1 MYLKAYGKIN
11 LSLDITGVREDG
23 YHTLRSVFLP
33 VDYYDDVYIDLAD
46 EDNFICNQPFLK
58 FNETNTVYKALN
70 LMRDEF
76 GIKDKFSINVV
87 KMIPT
92 QAGLAGGSGDAVAVI
107 RFFNQAYKL
116 NLSDEKIKELCM
128 KIGADV
134 LFTYYSTPAL
144 VEGIGDIITPIKMKK
159 SYYCLIAKPRMGVST
174 KKCYDLM
181 DVNNCVHPDIDKIVK
196 ALEEGEDF
204 IPYLGNSMEE
214 AAISLVGDIQTIK
227 NIILNNGADFA
238 LMSGSG
244 SSVFTLSEN
253 EHLIKTIAYRIKS
266 AGYMSR
272 YTKILKK
279 DI

>member
-70 LMRDEF
+70 LIRDEF

-92 QAGLAGGSGDAVAVI
+92 QAGLAGGSGDAAAVI

-116 NLSDEKIKELCM
+116 NLSDEKIKELA
-128 KIGADV
+128 KSAKKTIKEYKETITDDRIGYIKNDI
-134 LFTYYSTPAL
+134 LMDKLLTFL
-144 VEGIGDIITPIKMKK
+144 VE
-159 SYYCLIAKPRMGVST
+159 
-174 KKCYDLM
+174 
-181 DVNNCVHPDIDKIVK
+181 
-196 ALEEGEDF
+196 
-204 IPYLGNSMEE
+204 
-214 AAISLVGDIQTIK
+214 K
-227 NIILNNGADFA
+227 N
-238 LMSGSG
+238 
-244 SSVFTLSEN
+244 
-253 EHLIKTIAYRIKS
+253 K
-266 AGYMSR
+266 
-272 YTKILKK
+272 
-279 DI
+279 

>member
-33 VDYYDDVYIDLAD
+33 VDYYDDVYIDKAF
-46 EDNFICNQPFLK
+46 EDSFNCNQPFLK
-58 FNETNTVYKALN
+58 FNESNTVYKALE
-70 LMRDEF
+70 LMRNEF
-76 GIKDKFSINVV
+76 GIDDKFAITIT

-92 QAGLAGGSGDAVAVI
+92 QAGLAGGSADAAAII
-107 RFFNQAYKL
+107 RFFNLEYGL
-116 NLSDEKIKELCM
+116 NLSAEKIKDLCM

-159 SYYCLIAKPRMGVST
+159 SYYCLIGKPRLGVST
-174 KKCYDLM
+174 KKCYELM
-181 DVNNCVHPDIDKIVK
+181 DTDNCSHPNIDKIVEC
-196 ALEEGEDF
+196 LEKGEDF
-204 IPYLGNSMEE
+204 KPYLGNSMEE

-227 NIILNNGADFA
+227 NIMLENGADFA

-253 EHLIKTIAYRIKS
+253 EHMIKRIAYRIKS

-279 DI
+279 

>member
-33 VDYYDDVYIDLAD
+33 IDYYDDVYIDKAL
-46 EDNFICNQPFLK
+46 EDSFNCNQPFLK
-58 FNETNTVYKALN
+58 FNESNTVYKALE
-70 LMRDEF
+70 LMRKEF
-76 GIKDKFSINVV
+76 NIEDKFAITVN

-92 QAGLAGGSGDAVAVI
+92 QAGLAGGSGDAAAII
-107 RFFNQAYKL
+107 RFFNMEYKL
-116 NLSDEKIKELCM
+116 NLSDEKIRELCM

-144 VEGIGDIITPIKMKK
+144 VEGIGEIITPIKMKK

-174 KKCYDLM
+174 KKCYELM

-196 ALEEGEDF
+196 ALEHGEDF

-214 AAISLVGDIQTIK
+214 AAISLVGDIQNIK
-227 NIILNNGADFA
+227 DIMMENGATFA

-253 EHLIKTIAYRIKS
+253 EHLIKRIAYRIKS

-272 YTKILKK
+272 YTKILKR
-279 DI
+279 